1 MEPQLYQPSSKLVMT
16 NDIAADPKDSIS
28 CFALRGSHLFS
39 ASGGKISIFSLETFQ
54 VNEK

>member
-28 CFALRGSHLFS
+28 CFALRGSHLIS
-39 ASGGKISIFSLETFQ
+39 ASGGKISVFSLETFQ